1 MMRKGMKK
9 MKMNEKISIL
19 LKKMKIVLNF
29 TVKTPIIRIEV

>member
-1 MMRKGMKK
+1 MIKKGMKK
-9 MKMNEKISIL
+9 MKKKEKISIL